1 MGHFPK
7 KNDETWIQPLT
18 KIKHLQKQIAEQN
31 GPLFGQ
37 SQAQYR
43 IELSLVATCSHSL
56 VPVPRTETMPIA
68 NGASNGLMKLE
79 AIWKTAASEITNA
92 HCFTMPRQFLYV
104 VYTCLQKDPANY
116 SKSALQNLQNLYAY
130 QYQHS
135 MRLWVFLYNKP
146 HGKYKSWTCH
156 HEQRQH
162 QSQSTNCKGTD
173 ALLQP
178 LWLANLEV
186 SDGWKRESIK
196 THGAAT
202 N

>member
-1 MGHFPK
+1 M
-7 KNDETWIQPLT
+7 
-18 KIKHLQKQIAEQN
+18 
-31 GPLFGQ
+31 
-37 SQAQYR
+37 
-43 IELSLVATCSHSL
+43 ATCSHSL

-146 HGKYKSWTCH
+146 HGKYMH
-156 HEQRQH
+156 HGHATTSKGSTSPNPQIARALMRCSNLFG
-162 QSQSTNCKGTD
+162 SQ
-173 ALLQP
+173 
-178 LWLANLEV
+178 
-186 SDGWKRESIK
+186 I
-196 THGAAT
+196 
-202 N
+202 